1 MVNARHLFQ
10 LSAPD
15 QSDFSTGVSPHVDM
29 KGLGDVDFEASRPGA
44 VRGVH
49 ESDTQQLVIVVAR
62 PVEDNAGARQGGDVA
77 LWVSRTLT
85 QMSSYVTSV
94 TVDTVFTAPTKPRLT
109 LYLRPLC
116 LCRRR
121 HSALTELWYSTG
133 TMVLIMAIILRT
145 QIRCRQQH
153 SRR

>member
-10 LSAPD
+10 LSSPD
-15 QSDFSTGVSPHVDM
+15 QSDFSTSVLPHVDM
-29 KGLGDVDFEASRPGA
+29 KGLGDVDFEASGPGA

-49 ESDTQQLVIVVAR
+49 ESDTQQLVVVVAR

-94 TVDTVFTAPTKPRLT
+94 MVDTVFTAPTKPRLT
-109 LYLRPLC
+109 LPMPAPSQRSH
-116 LCRRR
+116 RVMV
-121 HSALTELWYSTG
+121 STG
-133 TMVLIMAIILRT
+133 TIVLIMAVILRT
-145 QIRCRQQH
+145 QTMCRQQH